1 MYLNLDLL
9 YNIYFFLKIR
19 VYKHENMVNVYTFNN
34 HFIQT
39 NHNYLFEIKGY
50 IDRICEYTFHTI
62 SLHQELINDDCIE
75 IKSFK
80 IHKNLFYAL
89 ITF

>member
-19 VYKHENMVNVYTFNN
+19 VYKQNNCFDVYTFNN
-34 HFIQT
+34 YFIQT
-39 NHNYLFEIKGY
+39 NHNLFEKEEY
-50 IDRICEYTFHTI
+50 IHRISEYTFRTLD
-62 SLHQELINDDCIE
+62 LHQDLIDEDYIE

-80 IHKNLFYAL
+80 IHKNLYYAL